1 MGRAHMAHRALELRA
16 VISCRTGERRASDPC
31 SCSPGFILSQ
41 DASNISLVA
50 SCPGSRDS
58 LLAHLTFNLDRKHSA
73 WPSTL
78 ERMLTPAT
86 YFHLKEKV
94 IPGLLN
100 TVGSSGD
107 PWDELDGYFENSD
120 S

>member
-16 VISCRTGERRASDPC
+16 VTSCRTGERRASDPR
-31 SCSPGFILSQ
+31 SSSPGFILSQ
-41 DASNISLVA
+41 DASNISLAA
-50 SCPGSRDS
+50 SCSGSCDS

-86 YFHLKEKV
+86 YFHFEKKV

-100 TVGSSGD
+100 TVDSSGD
-107 PWDELDGYFENSD
+107 PWDELDGYCENSD